1 MLAGRAVTNPA
12 GAEAGVTTDALL
24 HELGA
29 GRTDLARLVESVA
42 WDGRSWVVVS
52 TEAVRACEQR
62 EPQSW
67 AKVRQWLM
75 ARGVTIITI

>member
-1 MLAGRAVTNPA
+1 MREQAV
-12 GAEAGVTTDALL
+12 AEAGMTPEALL
-24 HELGA
+24 QELRA

-42 WDGRSWVVVS
+42 WDGGAWVVVS
-52 TEAVRACEQR
+52 TEAVRAWEQR

-75 ARGVTIITI
+75 ARGVTIITL